1 MNLRCFYCQT
11 PFTLGR
17 PEMLAALQ
25 RMEEE
30 NLNHYDAHCPRCRRA
45 NSISRE
51 RMEMFF
57 PNWRQVAEEQA
68 ANPPQAM
75 SAASSEEPTDKESE
89 AMPEPMAPATSM
101 EEPAMEPESMKSS
114 AKKHTRKRAGSGKKT
129 KPAVAKKMTAKAAKK
144 PAKAQAK
151 MPKKSTAK
159 AKPAAKKKTAAK
171 TKKK

>member
-25 RMEEE
+25 RMEAE

-51 RMEMFF
+51 RIEMFF

-68 ANPPQAM
+68 ANTPEPMSTAAPP
-75 SAASSEEPTDKESE
+75 SESTEE
-89 AMPEPMAPATSM
+89 EPMAPAASM
-101 EEPAMEPESMKSS
+101 EEPAMEAQAEPMKPA
-114 AKKHTRKRAGSGKKT
+114 AKKPGRKRAGSAKKT
-129 KPAVAKKMTAKAAKK
+129 KPAAAKK
-144 PAKAQAK
+144 PAKKTTMSKAK
-151 MPKKSTAK
+151 MVSKPKAK
-159 AKPAAKKKTAAK
+159 AKPSATKKTTSKSKKK
-171 TKKK
+171 